1 MKRTGATLVALAL
14 GLGAGLAAAAPA
26 SAGPAATGT
35 RLLVVIGPPQGSGPS
50 DRTGPIMAWLR
61 CDPWAFNEHPFPAQA
76 CAEVI
81 NAKGDIASIPPL
93 SGHACL
99 AVYQPVTISVSGQ
112 VEGVPVSFSAV
123 ATNEGCAAIS
133 HGHVFR
139 LL

>member
-1 MKRTGATLVALAL
+1 MKRIGATLVALAI

-26 SAGPAATGT
+26 SAGPAAAGT
-35 RLLVVIGPPQGSGPS
+35 SLLVVIGPPQGSGPS
-50 DRTGPIMAWLR
+50 NRTEPITAWLR
-61 CDPWAFNEHPFPAQA
+61 CDPWAFNQHPFPVQA

-93 SGHACL
+93 PGYACL
-99 AVYQPVTISVSGQ
+99 AVYQPVTISVTGH
-112 VEGVPVSFSAV
+112 VEGVPVSFSDV
-123 ATNEGCAAIS
+123 ESNEGCASIS